1 MRGLWLLAAAAILP
15 VPAGPL
21 PGQGAG
27 AWHVVNERGTVA
39 VQPVLH
45 GAYQALPLSTLVSLG
60 AQVSYGRGTADVQ
73 LGAATLHFR
82 VGSAEV
88 QGEGAPLRLEGEVYE
103 EGGVVFVP
111 LGFFRT
117 HLGRASGPGLSLGG
131 IHLW

>member
-1 MRGLWLLAAAAILP
+1 MSMRGLWLLAAAVVLP

-21 PGQGAG
+21 PGQGVG

-39 VQPVLH
+39 VQPVAH
-45 GAYQALPLSTLVSLG
+45 GAYQALPLSTLVSVG
-60 AQVSYGRGTADVQ
+60 AQVSYGRGTVDVQ

-82 VGSAEV
+82 IGSAEV
-88 QGEGAPLRLEGEVYE
+88 QADSAPIRLEGEVYE

-117 HLGRASGPGLSLGG
+117 YLPRASAGLV
-131 IHLW
+131 